1 MAGSELRQQPDLRT
15 DRPNIITRKK
25 VGEQWFSCLFLF
37 VVNLAL
43 VGCVNDMEEVK
54 AIVEDEKLLPVE
66 VADSIQIIY
75 TDSAILKVILEAGHL
90 ERYLG
95 ENPYLE
101 MTEGV
106 HVRFY
111 NSLGRVESELRSNYA
126 ISYENTDVMEAR
138 EDVVVVNKEG
148 ETLNTEHLVWEE
160 KTEKIHTEEFVK
172 ITTEDEV
179 IFGHGFESNQ
189 DFTKYRIKKIKGTIN
204 LKEEEDVENAENP

>member
-1 MAGSELRQQPDLRT
+1 MLTDNQNKINSRKVKTYLRL
-15 DRPNIITRKK
+15 
-25 VGEQWFSCLFLF
+25 CLFLF
-37 VVNLAL
+37 GIVFVGS
-43 VGCVNDMEEVK
+43 GCVNDLEKVE
-54 AIVEDEKLLPVE
+54 AIMEDELLPVE

-75 TDSAILKVILEAGHL
+75 SDSALLKVILEANHL
-90 ERYLG
+90 ERFLG

-106 HVRFY
+106 HVRFF
-111 NSLGRVESELRSNYA
+111 NSLGEVESELRSNYA
-126 ISYENTDVMEAR
+126 VSYENTDIMEAK
-138 EDVVVVNKEG
+138 EDVVVVNKKG

-160 KTEKIHTEEFVK
+160 KTERIHTEEFVK

-204 LKEEEDVENAENP
+204 LKDEDAESTEGS

>member
-1 MAGSELRQQPDLRT
+1 MRL
-15 DRPNIITRKK
+15 
-25 VGEQWFSCLFLF
+25 CLFLF
-37 VVNLAL
+37 VGSMVLS
-43 VGCVNDMEEVK
+43 GCVNDMEEVK
-54 AIVEDEKLLPVE
+54 AITEDQKLLPVE

-90 ERYLG
+90 ERFLG

-106 HVRFY
+106 HVRFF
-111 NSLGRVESELRSNYA
+111 NSMGTVESELRSNYA
-126 ISYENTDVMEAR
+126 ISYENSDIMEAR

-148 ETLNTEHLVWEE
+148 ETLNTEHLIWEE

-179 IFGHGFESNQ
+179 IFGHGLESNQ

-204 LKEEEDVENAENP
+204 LKEEEDVESAENP

>member
-1 MAGSELRQQPDLRT
+1 MQ
-15 DRPNIITRKK
+15 
-25 VGEQWFSCLFLF
+25 
-37 VVNLAL
+37 
-43 VGCVNDMEEVK
+43 EVA
-54 AIVEDEKLLPVE
+54 AIVEDNTLLPVE

-101 MTEGV
+101 MTQGV

-111 NSLGRVESELRSNYA
+111 NNVGMVESELQSNYA
-126 ISYENTDVMEAR
+126 ISYENTDVMEAK
-138 EDVVVVNKEG
+138 ENVVVINKEG
-148 ETLNTEHLVWEE
+148 ETLNTEHLIWEE

-172 ITTEDEV
+172 ITTADEV

-189 DFTKYRIKKIKGTIN
+189 DFTRYRIKNIKGTIN
-204 LKEEEDVENAENP
+204 LKEEDAESTENP

>member
-1 MAGSELRQQPDLRT
+1 MLKRLY
-15 DRPNIITRKK
+15 
-25 VGEQWFSCLFLF
+25 LFLF
-37 VVNLAL
+37 VTSMAMT
-43 VGCVNDMEEVK
+43 GCVNDMEEVK

-111 NSLGRVESELRSNYA
+111 NSLGMVESELRSNYA
-126 ISYENTDVMEAR
+126 ISYENTDIMEAK

>member
-1 MAGSELRQQPDLRT
+1 MEWKLQLGLLSNFSEYT
-15 DRPNIITRKK
+15 KFEK
-25 VGEQWFSCLFLF
+25 VGKLWFSCLFLF
-37 VVNLAL
+37 CIL
-43 VGCVNDMEEVK
+43 VATSGCVNDLEKVN
-54 AIVEDEKLLPVE
+54 AIIEDELLPVE

-75 TDSAILKVILEAGHL
+75 SDSALLKVILEANHL
-90 ERYLG
+90 ERFLG

-106 HVRFY
+106 HVRFF
-111 NSLGRVESELRSNYA
+111 NSLGQVESELRSNYA
-126 ISYENTDVMEAR
+126 VSYENSDVMEAK
-138 EDVVVVNKEG
+138 EDVVVVNKKG

-160 KTEKIHTEEFVK
+160 KTERIHTEEFVK

-204 LKEEEDVENAENP
+204 LKEEDDKSTEGS